1 MLELID
7 LAIRLPGGR
16 PLLGPVSLRVEA
28 GQILSVMGPSGVGK
42 SSLLDAIGG
51 HLGAGFALQGRVLLD
66 GRDLTGLPAERRNI
80 GMIFQ
85 NSDLFPHLSVGQ
97 NLGFG
102 MPRRHRDRR
111 ARIEAA
117 LVDAGLG
124 GMHDRDP
131 ATLSGGQRARAA
143 LMRGLLAEPAAIL
156 LDEPFSAL
164 DAQLRD
170 EIRSFTFD
178 HLRAAGIP
186 ALMVTH
192 DAQDATSAGGP
203 VIALG

>member
-1 MLELID
+1 
-7 LAIRLPGGR
+7 
-16 PLLGPVSLRVEA
+16 
-28 GQILSVMGPSGVGK
+28 
-42 SSLLDAIGG
+42 
-51 HLGAGFALQGRVLLD
+51 
-66 GRDLTGLPAERRNI
+66 
-80 GMIFQ
+80 MIFQ

-111 ARIEAA
+111 ARIESA
-117 LVDAGLG
+117 LADAGLG

-178 HLRAAGIP
+178 HLREAGIP